1 MIFFSL
7 KKEEENHNEHGTQ
20 QEDRVVLPVDI
31 KGLVGFWDHGK
42 GCCSRQD
49 RGLGFP
55 LAV

>member
-1 MIFFSL
+1 MIFLSL

-31 KGLVGFWDHGK
+31 KGLVGFWNHGND
-42 GCCSRQD
+42 CCSLQAR
-49 RGLGFP
+49 RLGCS

>member
-1 MIFFSL
+1 MIFLSL

-31 KGLVGFWDHGK
+31 KGLMGFWDHGD
-42 GCCSRQD
+42 GCCSRQA
-49 RGLGFP
+49 RGLGCP